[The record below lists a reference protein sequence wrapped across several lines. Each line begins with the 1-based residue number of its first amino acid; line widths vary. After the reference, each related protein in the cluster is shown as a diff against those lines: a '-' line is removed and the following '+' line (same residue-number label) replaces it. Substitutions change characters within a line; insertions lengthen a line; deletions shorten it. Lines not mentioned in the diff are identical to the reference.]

1 MRGLIPDPYEVLGIT
16 RDATQREVK
25 QAYRKLAMKF
35 HPDRHPEKPEAATR
49 FKQIQQAYETLTG
62 RSKQGRNWTAVFYHR
77 NYPSPFSVDEHP
89 FVSLSNF
96 LNWHLPRCPSICPFS
111 SRPALWRAAKMAA
124 GCIIVWRIRVPLL
137 RSLKP

>member
-1 MRGLIPDPYEVLGIT
+1 MRRLIPDPYEVLGIT

-35 HPDRHPEKPEAATR
+35 HPDHNPEKPEAAAH

-62 RSKQGRNWTAVFYHR
+62 RSKQGRNWTAVFYHS

-89 FVSLSNF
+89 FVSFFGALKNYSAGIKKDKNSSESSN
-96 LNWHLPRCPSICPFS
+96 LD
-111 SRPALWRAAKMAA
+111 RANDETE
-124 GCIIVWRIRVPLL
+124 
-137 RSLKP
+137 